1 LAAFKAKIADA
12 QGKLDNYN
20 GRLSEVDAALND
32 VVLGEKEVDD
42 LNARMLAGVAVKFGR
57 DSNECEMSGGT
68 GLSECK
74 PPRRNGNGN
83 TQQQ

>member
-1 LAAFKAKIADA
+1 LAAFNAKITDA
-12 QGKLDNYN
+12 QRKLDDYN

-32 VVLGEKEVDD
+32 VGLSEKELDD

-57 DSNECEMSGGT
+57 DSNEYEMSGGT
-68 GLSECK
+68 RLSECK